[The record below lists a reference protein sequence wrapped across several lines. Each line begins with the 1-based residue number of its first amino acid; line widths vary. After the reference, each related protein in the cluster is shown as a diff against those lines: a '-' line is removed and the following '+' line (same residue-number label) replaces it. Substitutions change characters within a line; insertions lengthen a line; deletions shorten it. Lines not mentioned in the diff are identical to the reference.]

1 MEKIE
6 DRRTHVSEIIMSEKT
21 GKLAEREQSMVTRIR
36 MMIMSV
42 GDGDRGGG
50 CGDDGGGGE
59 DGNGTRVKI

>member
-1 MEKIE
+1 MSCGSDVEKIE

-50 CGDDGGGGE
+50 CGDDGGGAL
-59 DGNGTRVKI
+59 